1 MGEKEREMPDQTIG
15 SFERGLRLFEKMI
28 GPSDA
33 RRMRAAW
40 RKLEPDFERYVLTF
54 VAGEIWSRP
63 GLDRRTRSL
72 CTIAALAALGRTN
85 GLELNIRMALRNG
98 ATRPEIV
105 ETLLHIAPYAGFP
118 ASWEALVLAARV
130 LPERAGGKTN
140 SRTPLRRKL
149 RALPGKG
156 PRGGR

>member
-1 MGEKEREMPDQTIG
+1 MGEKEREMPDQTVG

-72 CTIAALAALGRTN
+72 CTIAALAALGRDN
-85 GLELNIRMALRNG
+85 GLQLNIRMALRNG
-98 ATRPEIV
+98 ASRSEIV
-105 ETLLHIAPYAGFP
+105 ETLLHLAPYAGFP
-118 ASWEALVLAARV
+118 AAWDALVLAGRIFAERSRARH
-130 LPERAGGKTN
+130 PEARKAAGKKRG
-140 SRTPLRRKL
+140 SR
-149 RALPGKG
+149 
-156 PRGGR
+156 